1 MKWFCVIPIYS
12 PHLYNC
18 HAQFN
23 ILFVAVPD
31 PVRLVS
37 DSGKTTGLS
46 AGRLEIF
53 LNGKW
58 GTVCDDFFN
67 ISDANVACRQLG
79 FDRANSYSHAK
90 YLG

>member
-1 MKWFCVIPIYS
+1 MLILQFTGIP
-12 PHLYNC
+12 
-18 HAQFN
+18 
-23 ILFVAVPD
+23 PD

-37 DSGKTTGLS
+37 DSGRTASLS

-53 LNGKW
+53 LKGKW
-58 GTVCDDFFN
+58 GTVCTYFFN

-79 FDRANSYSHAK
+79 FNRANSYSSTK